1 MLDTGSGATPFQ
13 LVISGTETGAD
24 NSFTIA
30 LDTGTQGLQ
39 DLVDE
44 VTANQVS
51 TAEDAEFT
59 INGIQVFRSGNT
71 VTDAIQGVTLN
82 LKGIDPAETTRLTV
96 SVDASGTADKVSDFV
111 DAYNEIIDFAEAQSV
126 VDDDGAAT
134 NPLFGDSMLR
144 SIRSS
149 LRNIVGSTFDTGNVA
164 YSLFVQIGIASD
176 QEGRLTLNRG
186 ELEEA
191 LETDEDA
198 VRSLFTDSTN
208 GIATQLYNQIDLY
221 TDSVDGLIKT
231 RLDGFDTLI
240 KQTDRQIEQ
249 GERRLEGIE
258 LGLRNQFATLETL
271 MAQLQGQGAALG
283 SLQFPIQTR

>member
-1 MLDTGSGATPFQ
+1 
-13 LVISGTETGAD
+13 
-24 NSFTIA
+24 
-30 LDTGTQGLQ
+30 
-39 DLVDE
+39 
-44 VTANQVS
+44 
-51 TAEDAEFT
+51 
-59 INGIQVFRSGNT
+59 
-71 VTDAIQGVTLN
+71 
-82 LKGIDPAETTRLTV
+82 
-96 SVDASGTADKVSDFV
+96 
-111 DAYNEIIDFAEAQSV
+111 
-126 VDDDGAAT
+126 
-134 NPLFGDSMLR
+134 MLR

-149 LRNIVGSTFDTGNVA
+149 LRSIVGSTFDTGNVA

-208 GIATQLYNQIDLY
+208 GIATRLYNQIDLY

-240 KQTDRQIEQ
+240 KQADRQIEQ

-283 SLQFPIQTR
+283 SLQFPTQTR